1 MDIIVEKLKREDLI
15 AAVNIYDENH
25 DIISNIELAQKRFAE
40 LDNCPTVHNIVA
52 KIDDEVVGFATI
64 IINYDIVAELKPFLT
79 VWNVGVKK
87 DKRRIGIATK
97 MFEYIE
103 NFSQEKDYLFVSL
116 VADINNTGAQKFYE
130 SIGYERHA
138 GYFKM
143 NVTNELDE

>member
-1 MDIIVEKLKREDLI
+1 MEIIVEKLKREDLLDAI
-15 AAVNIYDENH
+15 EIYDDNH
-25 DIISNIELAQKRFAE
+25 GIKSNVSLAIQKFDE
-40 LDNCPTVHNIVA
+40 LDNSPTMHNIVA

-79 VWNVGVKK
+79 IWNVGVRK
-87 DKRRIGIATK
+87 DKRHMGIATK

-103 NFSQEKDYLFVSL
+103 NFSRENDYLFVSL

-130 SIGYERHA
+130 SLGYEKHV

-143 NVTNELDE
+143 NDSDDRE

>member
-15 AAVNIYDENH
+15 DAVRIYDANH
-25 DIISNIELAQKRFAE
+25 DIKSNIELAKKRFDE
-40 LDNCPTVHNIVA
+40 LDKCPTMHNIVA
-52 KIDDEVVGFATI
+52 KLNDEVVGFATI

-87 DKRRIGIATK
+87 DKRRMGIATK

-103 NFSQEKDYLFVSL
+103 NFSKENDYLFISL
-116 VADINNTGAQKFYE
+116 VADKDNIGAQEFYE
-130 SIGYERHA
+130 SLGYERHV

-143 NVTNELDE
+143 NEIKKEER

>member
-15 AAVNIYDENH
+15 DAVNIYDDNH
-25 DIISNIELAQKRFAE
+25 NIKSNVELAIKKFDE
-40 LDNCPTVHNIVA
+40 LDKCPTIHNIVA
-52 KIDDEVVGFATI
+52 KINDEVVGFATI

-79 VWNVGVKK
+79 IWNVGVKK
-87 DKRRIGIATK
+87 DKRRMGVATK

-130 SIGYERHA
+130 SLGYEKHV

-143 NVTNELDE
+143 NEIKKEEK

>member
-15 AAVNIYDENH
+15 DAVRIYDDNH
-25 DIISNIELAQKRFAE
+25 DIKSNIELAKKRFDE
-40 LDNCPTVHNIVA
+40 LDKCPTMHNIVA
-52 KIDDEVVGFATI
+52 KINGEVVGFATI

-87 DKRRIGIATK
+87 DKRRMGIATK

-103 NFSQEKDYLFVSL
+103 NFSKENDYLFISL
-116 VADINNTGAQKFYE
+116 VADKDNKGAQEFYE
-130 SIGYERHA
+130 SLGYERHV

-143 NVTNELDE
+143 NEIEKEEK